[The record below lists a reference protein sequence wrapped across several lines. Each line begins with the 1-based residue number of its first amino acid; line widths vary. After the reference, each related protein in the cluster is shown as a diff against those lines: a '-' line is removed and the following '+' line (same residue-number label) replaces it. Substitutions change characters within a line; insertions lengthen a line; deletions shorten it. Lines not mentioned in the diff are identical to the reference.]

1 MCDGVLSPTSPARY
15 FFFLNHLILKHPKNK
30 NQLNPSYVHKE
41 QNVKKVSYT
50 RNSNTRSTLNNTFD
64 VLKFNEHL

>member
-41 QNVKKVSYT
+41 QNVKKCHT
-50 RNSNTRSTLNNTFD
+50 QET
-64 VLKFNEHL
+64 HIQGAH